1 MASSISEAFFSLLL
15 AFALFV
21 SGVLGGITC
30 KQLDSSTCA
39 FAVSSSGLR
48 CVLEKRAQGSGQKED
63 HTCRSSSVL
72 ATRIASWVETDECVA
87 ACGLDRE
94 TFGISSD
101 LLLDGRFI
109 SRLCSPECYQSCPNV
124 VDLYFN
130 LAAGEGV
137 FLPNLCAVKA
147 ERREMAEINSF
158 GQSEEAAC
166 APEAPRFAGG
176 RRLIGL
182 EHINGGSAPPPEQGR
197 KLEEYGSVDATPPL

>member
-1 MASSISEAFFSLLL
+1 MASSISEAFISLLL

-21 SGVLGGITC
+21 SGVLGEITC
-30 KQLDSSTCA
+30 EQLDSSTCA

-48 CVLEKRAQGSGQKED
+48 CVLEKHAQGSGQEED
-63 HTCRSSSVL
+63 HTCRSSSVV
-72 ATRIASWVETDECVA
+72 ATRIAGWVETDECVA

-158 GQSEEAAC
+158 GQSEEAC
-166 APEAPRFAGG
+166 APEAPPFAGG
-176 RRLIGL
+176 RRVIGL
-182 EHINGGSAPPPEQGR
+182 EHISGGSAPPPEQGR
-197 KLEEYGSVDATPPL
+197 KLEDHRFVDAMPPL